1 MMWTSPWTSPE
12 ALSTNSRKI
21 PCLAWVSS
29 RRLRSPSFSAW
40 FIRTRS
46 AISPTV
52 AIHCQVGCSHS
63 GGLDHRQG
71 RQICVIVGIMG
82 PHLGEVPLAAGAVGV
97 ELGDEGQLMGGVSRW
112 SGVRSVVPS
121 YRRMYQDGPA
131 KLNKSP
137 SIRGPAFAADPGR
150 TTARPDPDRDDHE
163 RPTRPRRLARA
174 RDDPRGAGRRG
185 PPGRGRESAAR
196 SAPAT
201 ATTRPPSPATSP
213 RRGEHGSRTP

>member
-1 MMWTSPWTSPE
+1 MMLTSSWTSPGGPLDPAAEQAVLGDGVGSPRPRSPSISAWFTRTFE
-12 ALSTNSRKI
+12 
-21 PCLAWVSS
+21 CLLPTEDHPPPRRLLPAREPLDHGQRAPGTRSCTDSEKRMSV
-29 RRLRSPSFSAW
+29 RLRSRP
-40 FIRTRS
+40 
-46 AISPTV
+46 
-52 AIHCQVGCSHS
+52 
-63 GGLDHRQG
+63 
-71 RQICVIVGIMG
+71 
-82 PHLGEVPLAAGAVGV
+82 GAVGV
-97 ELGDEGQLMGGVSRW
+97 ALGDEGALMGGVSRW

-185 PPGRGRESAAR
+185 PPGRGRESAA
-196 SAPAT
+196 S
-201 ATTRPPSPATSP
+201 RPGDGDDPPPVTGDEPSP
-213 RRGEHGSRTP
+213 R